1 MEVNFL
7 ISKDGF
13 YAIKALIESI
23 ENEEIGKTAITN
35 SNDYTYR
42 VIKQGEN
49 EFYISFKKL
58 FEWNNYNYIPFILAW
73 RVFFIPKNQ
82 LQEVLI
88 WLILIE

>member
-49 EFYISFKKL
+49 EFYISYKKL
-58 FEWNNYNYIPFILAW
+58 FE
-73 RVFFIPKNQ
+73 
-82 LQEVLI
+82 
-88 WLILIE
+88 

>member
-49 EFYISFKKL
+49 EFYISIKKL
-58 FEWNNYNYIPFILAW
+58 FE
-73 RVFFIPKNQ
+73 
-82 LQEVLI
+82 
-88 WLILIE
+88 

>member
-42 VIKQGEN
+42 VIKHGEN

-58 FEWNNYNYIPFILAW
+58 FE
-73 RVFFIPKNQ
+73 
-82 LQEVLI
+82 
-88 WLILIE
+88 

>member
-58 FEWNNYNYIPFILAW
+58 FE
-73 RVFFIPKNQ
+73 
-82 LQEVLI
+82 
-88 WLILIE
+88 

>member
-1 MEVNFL
+1 VWDMEVNFL

-58 FEWNNYNYIPFILAW
+58 FE
-73 RVFFIPKNQ
+73 
-82 LQEVLI
+82 
-88 WLILIE
+88 